1 MDTIVVEFR
10 NAVTGQSVDLEIPLF
25 ITAREL
31 IDALNDTYNLGIDMN
46 KSEQVYL
53 QAENPYALIKGD
65 HKLSDY
71 RLGNST
77 ILHFI
82 R

>member
-10 NAVTGQSVDLEIPLF
+10 NDVTGQSVDLEIPLF

-31 IDALNDTYNLGIDMN
+31 IGALNETYNLGIDMDRN
-46 KSEQVYL
+46 EQVYL
-53 QAENPYALIKGD
+53 QAENPFALIKGD
-65 HKLSDY
+65 HKLSEY

-77 ILHFI
+77 VLHFI